1 MSYLVL
7 ARKFRPTT
15 FNEVIG
21 QEHISQTLK
30 NAIREDKVAHAYLF
44 SGPRGTGKTTIA
56 RIFAK
61 ALNCKEGPTT
71 EPCGKCQNC
80 MEIAKNQSIDVMEI
94 DAASNTGVD
103 NIREIREN
111 VKFGATSSKYKIYI
125 IDEVHQLSAG
135 AFNALL
141 KTLEEPPEHVIFILA
156 TTEQHKVPITI
167 LSRCQKY
174 RFRLLSTNE
183 ISKAIK
189 NIAIKDNFEIDDEAL
204 KIIINASGGSMRD
217 ALSLLDQAISAT
229 TGKITAEYIRNLI
242 GLLPKEIISQTLDYI
257 AKNDVDSI
265 IKICKKVYEE
275 GHNVL
280 QFARDLRDH
289 IRQLM
294 IFSINPEVSD
304 VSGEDTKLYDRQK
317 NLFPV
322 SRYIRLSNLIS
333 KALEEMK
340 WHDQPR
346 ILLEL
351 YLLKMAEPYYNV
363 AELIAK
369 LNELGKQQL
378 SNAQVTCESL
388 EINSKQHSN
397 ATENIV
403 ENVQTSDMKGHES
416 TEENTIITMA
426 DSFDNDLMGLWK
438 DIVTEFSRKHPM
450 SAQSLKDATVKE
462 LNANTFQISVGTQLA
477 LNMIKMHQE
486 TIRKLMTRKSGRDIT
501 VSMVLTDMAQN
512 GGVVKEDI
520 KIEPEHDTA
529 PAEQFAVVEDFKET
543 AKTAIP
549 SKIESFAKK
558 FGGSVIK
565 KEKDSSINENNINK
579 TEEFSE
585 NESEE

>member
-15 FNEVIG
+15 FDEVIG
-21 QEHISQTLK
+21 QDHISQTLK

-44 SGPRGTGKTTIA
+44 SGPRGTGKTTMA

-61 ALNCKEGPTT
+61 ALNCKEGPTP

-80 MEIAKNQSIDVMEI
+80 IEIAKNQSIDVMEI

-125 IDEVHQLSAG
+125 IDEVHQLSTG

-183 ISKAIK
+183 IAKAIK
-189 NIAIKDNFEIDDEAL
+189 NIAQKDNFEIEDEAL

-229 TGKITAEYIRNLI
+229 TGKITEEYIRNLI
-242 GLLPKEIISQTLDYI
+242 GLLPKEIISKTIDYI
-257 AKNDVDSI
+257 AQNDVESLM
-265 IKICKKVYEE
+265 KICKKVYED
-275 GHNVL
+275 GYNVL

-289 IRQLM
+289 LRQLM
-294 IFSINPEVSD
+294 LFSINAEIAD
-304 VSGEDTKLYDRQK
+304 VSSEDKKLYDRQK
-317 NLFPV
+317 VLFPI
-322 SRYIRLSNLIS
+322 SRFIRMGNLIS

-346 ILLEL
+346 MLLEL

-369 LNELGKQQL
+369 INELGKQNI
-378 SNAQVTCESL
+378 SNINIPELKEIKTDKVTAT
-388 EINSKQHSN
+388 NNTVHSVVN
-397 ATENIV
+397 EPV
-403 ENVQTSDMKGHES
+403 
-416 TEENTIITMA
+416 EENTVVTMA
-426 DSFDNDLMGLWK
+426 ESFDYDLMGLWK
-438 DIVTEFSRKHPM
+438 EIVAEFSRKHPM
-450 SAQSLKDATVKE
+450 SAQTLKDATVKE
-462 LNANTFQISVGTQLA
+462 LNANTFQIAVPSPLS

-486 TIRKLMTRKSGRDIT
+486 TIQKLMTRKSGRDIK
-501 VSMVLTDMAQN
+501 VSMVLDEIAQK
-512 GGVVKEDI
+512 GGIIKEDI
-520 KIEPEHDTA
+520 KIESE
-529 PAEQFAVVEDFKET
+529 EQPSKEKFVVVEDFKET
-543 AKTAIP
+543 AKTAVP
-549 SKIESFAKK
+549 SKIESIAKK
-558 FGGSVIK
+558 FGGFAVKKAKDNVVQSD
-565 KEKDSSINENNINK
+565 KEKSSESISD
-579 TEEFSE
+579 T
-585 NESEE
+585 ESEE

>member
-7 ARKFRPTT
+7 ARKFRPNT
-15 FNEVIG
+15 FDEVIG

-44 SGPRGTGKTTIA
+44 SGPRGTGKTTMA

-80 MEIAKNQSIDVMEI
+80 IEIAKNQSMDVMEI

-125 IDEVHQLSAG
+125 IDEVHQLSQG

-174 RFRLLSTNE
+174 RFRLLSANE
-183 ISKAIK
+183 ISKVIK
-189 NIAIKDNFEIDDEAL
+189 NIAKKDNFEIDDEAL
-204 KIIINASGGSMRD
+204 KIIINVSGGSMRD

-229 TGKITAEYIRNLI
+229 TSKITAEYIRKLI
-242 GLLPKEIISQTLDYI
+242 GLLPKEIISQTINCI

-265 IKICKKVYEE
+265 IKICKKVYED
-275 GHNVL
+275 GYNIL
-280 QFARDLRDH
+280 QFARDLRDY

-294 IFSINPEVSD
+294 IFSINPEVAEIS
-304 VSGEDTKLYDRQK
+304 SEDTKLYDRQK
-317 NLFPV
+317 NLFSI
-322 SRYIRLSNLIS
+322 SRYIRLGNLIS

-369 LNELGKQQL
+369 INELEKQKFL
-378 SNAQVTCESL
+378 SSQIVTDELLKNRIDQNSNIIENMQGL
-388 EINSKQHSN
+388 NIKKDEI
-397 ATENIV
+397 V
-403 ENVQTSDMKGHES
+403 
-416 TEENTIITMA
+416 EENTVTTMA

-438 DIVTEFSRKHPM
+438 EIVTEFSRRHPM
-450 SAQSLKDATVKE
+450 SAQSLKDAIVKE
-462 LNANTFQISVGTQLA
+462 LNSNFFQISVNTQLA
-477 LNMIKMHQE
+477 LNMIKIHLE
-486 TIRKLMTRKSGRDIT
+486 TIQKLMKRKSGRDIK
-501 VSMVLTDMAQN
+501 VSMVLNDVAQN
-512 GGVVKEDI
+512 GEIFKEDI
-520 KIEPEHDTA
+520 TIDNKQDNVSIEK
-529 PAEQFAVVEDFKET
+529 FAVVEDFSKT

-549 SKIESFAKK
+549 SKIENLAKK

-565 KEKDSSINENNINK
+565 KERDSNVNENIEESQERE
-579 TEEFSE
+579 TEE
-585 NESEE
+585 

>member
-15 FNEVIG
+15 FDEVIG
-21 QEHISQTLK
+21 QDHISQTLK
-30 NAIREDKVAHAYLF
+30 NAIKEDKVAHAYLF
-44 SGPRGTGKTTIA
+44 SGPRGTGKTTMA

-61 ALNCKEGPTT
+61 ALNCKEGPTP

-80 MEIAKNQSIDVMEI
+80 IEIAKNQSIDVMEI

-125 IDEVHQLSAG
+125 IDEVHQLSTG

-183 ISKAIK
+183 IAKAIK
-189 NIAIKDNFEIDDEAL
+189 NIAQKDNFEIEDEAL

-229 TGKITAEYIRNLI
+229 TGKITEEYIRNLI
-242 GLLPKEIISQTLDYI
+242 GLLPKEIISKTIDYI
-257 AKNDVDSI
+257 AQNDVESI
-265 IKICKKVYEE
+265 MKICKKVYED
-275 GHNVL
+275 GYNVL

-289 IRQLM
+289 LRQLM
-294 IFSINPEVSD
+294 LFSINTEIAD
-304 VSGEDTKLYDRQK
+304 VSSEDKKLYDRQK
-317 NLFPV
+317 VLFPI
-322 SRYIRLSNLIS
+322 SRFIRMGNLIS

-346 ILLEL
+346 MLLEL

-369 LNELGKQQL
+369 INDIGKGNL
-378 SNAQVTCESL
+378 SNMPELKEVKIEKNIASAEVSRPVT
-388 EINSKQHSN
+388 INEPV
-397 ATENIV
+397 AEDTV
-403 ENVQTSDMKGHES
+403 V
-416 TEENTIITMA
+416 TMA
-426 DSFDNDLMGLWK
+426 ESFDYDLMGLWK
-438 DIVTEFSRKHPM
+438 EIVAEFSRKHPM
-450 SAQSLKDATVKE
+450 SAQTLKDATVKE
-462 LNANTFQISVGTQLA
+462 LNANTFQISVSSPLS

-486 TIRKLMTRKSGRDIT
+486 AIQKLMTRKSGREIK
-501 VSMVLTDMAQN
+501 VSMGLDEIAQK
-512 GGVVKEDI
+512 GGIIKEDI
-520 KIEPEHDTA
+520 KIESE
-529 PAEQFAVVEDFKET
+529 EQPSKEKFVVVEDFKET
-543 AKTAIP
+543 AKTAVP
-549 SKIESFAKK
+549 SKIESIAKK
-558 FGGSVIK
+558 FGGIAVK
-565 KEKDSSINENNINK
+565 KEKNK
-579 TEEFSE
+579 VVSTDKEKNTEENSDT
-585 NESEE
+585 ESEE

>member
-15 FNEVIG
+15 FDEVIG

-44 SGPRGTGKTTIA
+44 SGPRGTGKTTMA

-80 MEIAKNQSIDVMEI
+80 IEIAKNQSMDVMEI

-125 IDEVHQLSAG
+125 IDEVHQLSQG

-174 RFRLLSTNE
+174 RFRLLSANE
-183 ISKAIK
+183 ISKVIK
-189 NIAIKDNFEIDDEAL
+189 NIAKKDNFEIDDEAL
-204 KIIINASGGSMRD
+204 KIIINVSGGSMRD

-229 TGKITAEYIRNLI
+229 TSKITAEYIRKLI
-242 GLLPKEIISQTLDYI
+242 GLLPKEIISQTINCI
-257 AKNDVDSI
+257 AKNDIDSI
-265 IKICKKVYEE
+265 IKICKKVYED
-275 GHNVL
+275 GYNIL
-280 QFARDLRDH
+280 QFARDLRDY

-294 IFSINPEVSD
+294 IFSINPEVAEIS
-304 VSGEDTKLYDRQK
+304 SEDTKLYDKQK
-317 NLFPV
+317 NLFSI
-322 SRYIRLSNLIS
+322 SRYIRLGNLIS

-369 LNELGKQQL
+369 INELGKQNFL
-378 SNAQVTCESL
+378 SSQIVTDEGL
-388 EINSKQHSN
+388 KNRIDQNLNIIENMQDLNIKKDEI
-397 ATENIV
+397 V
-403 ENVQTSDMKGHES
+403 
-416 TEENTIITMA
+416 EENTVTTMA
-426 DSFDNDLMGLWK
+426 DAFDNDLMGLWK
-438 DIVTEFSRKHPM
+438 EIVAEFSRKHPM
-450 SAQSLKDATVKE
+450 SAQSLKDAIVKE
-462 LNANTFQISVGTQLA
+462 LNSNSFQISVNTQLA
-477 LNMIKMHQE
+477 LNMIKIHLE
-486 TIRKLMTRKSGRDIT
+486 TIQKLMKRKSGRDIK
-501 VSMVLTDMAQN
+501 VSIVLNDVVQN
-512 GGVVKEDI
+512 GERVKEDI
-520 KIEPEHDTA
+520 TIDNKQDNVSIEK
-529 PAEQFAVVEDFKET
+529 FAVVEDFSKT

-549 SKIESFAKK
+549 SKIENLAKK

-565 KEKDSSINENNINK
+565 KERDNSINKNIEESQEK
-579 TEEFSE
+579 ETEE
-585 NESEE
+585 

>member
-15 FNEVIG
+15 FDEVIG
-21 QEHISQTLK
+21 QDHISQTLK
-30 NAIREDKVAHAYLF
+30 NAIKEDKVAHAYLF
-44 SGPRGTGKTTIA
+44 SGPRGTGKTTMA

-80 MEIAKNQSIDVMEI
+80 IEIAKNQSIDVMEI

-125 IDEVHQLSAG
+125 IDEVHQLSTG

-183 ISKAIK
+183 IAKAIK
-189 NIAIKDNFEIDDEAL
+189 NIAQKDNFEIEDEAL

-229 TGKITAEYIRNLI
+229 TGKITEEYIRNLI
-242 GLLPKEIISQTLDYI
+242 GLLPKEIISETIDYI
-257 AKNDVDSI
+257 AQNNVESI
-265 IKICKKVYEE
+265 MKICKQVYED
-275 GHNVL
+275 GYNVL

-289 IRQLM
+289 LRQLM
-294 IFSINPEVSD
+294 IFSINPEISD
-304 VSGEDTKLYDRQK
+304 VSTEDKKLYDRQK
-317 NLFPV
+317 VLFPI
-322 SRYIRLSNLIS
+322 SRFIRMGNLIS

-346 ILLEL
+346 MLLEL

-363 AELIAK
+363 AELISK
-369 LNELGKQQL
+369 INEIGKNAV
-378 SNAQVTCESL
+378 SNIPTMKEVTVEKVL
-388 EINSKQHSN
+388 PDNDIQ
-397 ATENIV
+397 NISETAIV
-403 ENVQTSDMKGHES
+403 NGPIEENVV
-416 TEENTIITMA
+416 TMA
-426 DSFDNDLMGLWK
+426 ESFDYDLMGLWK
-438 DIVTEFSRKHPM
+438 EIVAEFSRKHPM
-450 SAQSLKDATVKE
+450 SAQTLKDATVKE
-462 LNANTFQISVGTQLA
+462 LNANTFQIAVPSPLS
-477 LNMIKMHQE
+477 LNMIKMHLE
-486 TIRKLMTRKSGRDIT
+486 TIQKLMTRKSGREIK
-501 VSMVLTDMAQN
+501 VSMVLDEIAQK
-512 GGVVKEDI
+512 GGIIKEDI
-520 KIEPEHDTA
+520 KIEDE
-529 PAEQFAVVEDFKET
+529 EQIPKEKFVVVEDFKET
-543 AKTAIP
+543 AKTAVP
-549 SKIESFAKK
+549 SKIESIAKK
-558 FGGSVIK
+558 FGGFAVK
-565 KEKDSSINENNINK
+565 KEKNSIVSTDKERTTDNNSD
-579 TEEFSE
+579 TEP
-585 NESEE
+585 EE

>member
-15 FNEVIG
+15 FDEVIG
-21 QEHISQTLK
+21 QDHISQTLK

-44 SGPRGTGKTTIA
+44 SGPRGTGKTTMA

-71 EPCGKCQNC
+71 DPCGKCENC
-80 MEIAKNQSIDVMEI
+80 IEIAKNQSIDVMEI

-125 IDEVHQLSAG
+125 IDEVHQLSTG

-141 KTLEEPPEHVIFILA
+141 KTLEEPPAHVIFILA

-183 ISKAIK
+183 IAKAIK
-189 NIAIKDNFEIDDEAL
+189 NIAQKDNFEIEDEAL

-242 GLLPKEIISQTLDYI
+242 GLLPKEIISKTIDYI
-257 AKNDVDSI
+257 SQNDVESI
-265 IKICKKVYEE
+265 IKICKQVYED
-275 GHNVL
+275 GYNVL

-289 IRQLM
+289 LRQLM
-294 IFSINPEVSD
+294 IFSINSEIAD
-304 VSGEDTKLYDRQK
+304 VSSEDKKLYDKQK
-317 NLFPV
+317 NLFPI
-322 SRYIRLSNLIS
+322 SRFIRMSNLIS

-346 ILLEL
+346 MLLEL

-369 LNELGKQQL
+369 INELGKQSL
-378 SNAQVTCESL
+378 SNMPSLKDVKIEQMSVKEQVNDSIET
-388 EINSKQHSN
+388 N
-397 ATENIV
+397 ENL
-403 ENVQTSDMKGHES
+403 
-416 TEENTIITMA
+416 EENSVITMA

-438 DIVTEFSRKHPM
+438 EIVAEFSKKHPM
-450 SAQSLKDATVKE
+450 SAQALKDAIVKE
-462 LNANTFQISVGTQLA
+462 LNANTFQIAFRSPLS
-477 LNMIKMHQE
+477 LNMIKIHLE
-486 TIRKLMTRKSGRDIT
+486 TIQKLMTRKSGREIK
-501 VSMVLTDMAQN
+501 VSMVLDEIAQK

-520 KIEPEHDTA
+520 KIEHDEDSI
-529 PAEQFAVVEDFKET
+529 PQEKFAVVEDFKET
-543 AKTAIP
+543 AKTAVP
-549 SKIESFAKK
+549 SKIEGIAKK
-558 FGGSVIK
+558 FGGFATK
-565 KEKDSSINENNINK
+565 KQKESSSTQDDGTVENN
-579 TEEFSE
+579 S
-585 NESEE
+585 ESEQEE

>member
-15 FNEVIG
+15 FDEVIG

-44 SGPRGTGKTTIA
+44 SGPRGTGKTTMA

-80 MEIAKNQSIDVMEI
+80 IEIAKNQSMDVMEI

-125 IDEVHQLSAG
+125 IDEVHQLSQG

-174 RFRLLSTNE
+174 RFRLLSANE
-183 ISKAIK
+183 ISKVIK
-189 NIAIKDNFEIDDEAL
+189 NIAKKDNFEIDDEAL
-204 KIIINASGGSMRD
+204 KIIINVSGGSMRD

-229 TGKITAEYIRNLI
+229 TSKITAEYIRKLI
-242 GLLPKEIISQTLDYI
+242 GLLPKEIISQTINCI

-265 IKICKKVYEE
+265 IKICKKVYED
-275 GHNVL
+275 GYNIL
-280 QFARDLRDH
+280 QFARDLRDY

-294 IFSINPEVSD
+294 IFSINPEVAEIS
-304 VSGEDTKLYDRQK
+304 SEDTKLYDRQK
-317 NLFPV
+317 NLFSI
-322 SRYIRLSNLIS
+322 SRYIRLGNLIS

-369 LNELGKQQL
+369 INELGKQDFL
-378 SNAQVTCESL
+378 SSQIVTDEL
-388 EINSKQHSN
+388 LKNRIDQNSN
-397 ATENIV
+397 IIENMQGLNIKKDEFV
-403 ENVQTSDMKGHES
+403 
-416 TEENTIITMA
+416 EENTVTTMA

-438 DIVTEFSRKHPM
+438 EIVTEFSRRHPM
-450 SAQSLKDATVKE
+450 SAQSLKDAIVKE
-462 LNANTFQISVGTQLA
+462 LNSNSFQISVNTQLA
-477 LNMIKMHQE
+477 LNMIKIHLE
-486 TIRKLMTRKSGRDIT
+486 TIQKLMKRKSGRDIK
-501 VSMVLTDMAQN
+501 VSMVLNDVAQN
-512 GGVVKEDI
+512 GEIFKEDI
-520 KIEPEHDTA
+520 TIDNKQDNVSIEK
-529 PAEQFAVVEDFKET
+529 FAVVEDFSKT

-549 SKIESFAKK
+549 SKIENLAKK

-565 KEKDSSINENNINK
+565 KERDSNVNENIEESQERE
-579 TEEFSE
+579 TEE
-585 NESEE
+585 

>member
-15 FNEVIG
+15 FDEVIG
-21 QEHISQTLK
+21 QDHISQTLK

-44 SGPRGTGKTTIA
+44 SGPRGTGKTTMA

-80 MEIAKNQSIDVMEI
+80 IEIAKNQSIDVMEI

-125 IDEVHQLSAG
+125 IDEVHQLSTG

-183 ISKAIK
+183 ISRAIK
-189 NIAIKDNFEIDDEAL
+189 NIAQKDNFEIDDEAL

-229 TGKITAEYIRNLI
+229 TGKITAEYIRSLI
-242 GLLPKEIISQTLDYI
+242 GLLPKEIISQTIDYI

-265 IKICKKVYEE
+265 IKICKQVYED
-275 GHNVL
+275 GYNVL

-294 IFSINPEVSD
+294 IFSINSEVADIS
-304 VSGEDTKLYDRQK
+304 SEDTKLYDKQK
-317 NLFPV
+317 NLFSI
-322 SRYIRLSNLIS
+322 SRYIRLGNLIS

-346 ILLEL
+346 MLLEL

-369 LNELGKQQL
+369 INELGKQTL
-378 SNAQVTCESL
+378 SNSTIMP
-388 EINSKQHSN
+388 EISEIKIEKTSN
-397 ATENIV
+397 FV
-403 ENVQTSDMKGHES
+403 ENSQTSNIKGHE
-416 TEENTIITMA
+416 TIEENTVVTMT

-438 DIVTEFSRKHPM
+438 EIVTEFSRKHPM
-450 SAQSLKDATVKE
+450 SAQSLKDSMVKE
-462 LNANTFQISVGTQLA
+462 INSNTFQISVRTQLA
-477 LNMIKMHQE
+477 LNMIKMHLE
-486 TIRKLMTRKSGRDIT
+486 TIQKLMVRKSGRDIK
-501 VSMVLTDMAQN
+501 VSMILDDVAQN
-512 GGVVKEDI
+512 GGIVKEDI
-520 KIEPEHDTA
+520 LINHEQDNA
-529 PAEQFAVVEDFKET
+529 PKEKFAVVEDFKET

-549 SKIESFAKK
+549 TKIENFAKK
-558 FGGSVIK
+558 FGGAVIK
-565 KEKDSSINENNINK
+565 KEKDSSINGSNNN
-579 TEEFSE
+579 TEESSE
-585 NESEE
+585 SESEE

>member
-15 FNEVIG
+15 FDEVIG

-44 SGPRGTGKTTIA
+44 SGPRGTGKTTMA

-80 MEIAKNQSIDVMEI
+80 IEIAKNQSIDVMEI

-125 IDEVHQLSAG
+125 IDEVHQLSTG

-265 IKICKKVYEE
+265 IKICKKVYED
-275 GHNVL
+275 GYNVL

-289 IRQLM
+289 LRQLM

-317 NLFPV
+317 NLFPI
-322 SRYIRLSNLIS
+322 SRYIRLGNLIS

-378 SNAQVTCESL
+378 SNAQITSEL
-388 EINSKQHSN
+388 PEIKTEQHSN
-397 ATENIV
+397 VIENIV
-403 ENVQTSDMKGHES
+403 ENVKTPDIKRHES
-416 TEENTIITMA
+416 GEENTIITMA

-450 SAQSLKDATVKE
+450 SAQSLKNATVKE
-462 LNANTFQISVGTQLA
+462 LNANTFQISVSTQLA
-477 LNMIKMHQE
+477 LNMIKMHLE
-486 TIRKLMTRKSGRDIT
+486 TIQKLMTRKSGRDIK
-501 VSMVLTDMAQN
+501 VSMGLNDIAQN

-520 KIEPEHDTA
+520 TIELEQDNA
-529 PAEQFAVVEDFKET
+529 PTEKFAVVEDFKET

-549 SKIESFAKK
+549 QKIESFAKK

-565 KEKDSSINENNINK
+565 KEKDSNINENNINNA
-579 TEEFSE
+579 EEISE

>member
-44 SGPRGTGKTTIA
+44 SGPRGTGKTTMA

-125 IDEVHQLSAG
+125 IDEVHQLSPG

-275 GHNVL
+275 GYNVL
-280 QFARDLRDH
+280 QFARDLRDY

-388 EINSKQHSN
+388 EINSNQHSN

-403 ENVQTSDMKGHES
+403 ENVQIPNMKGHES

-462 LNANTFQISVGTQLA
+462 LNANTFQISVSTQLA

-501 VSMVLTDMAQN
+501 VSMVLTDIAQN

>member
-15 FNEVIG
+15 FDEVIG

-44 SGPRGTGKTTIA
+44 SGPRGTGKTTMA

-80 MEIAKNQSIDVMEI
+80 IEIAKNQSMDVMEI

-125 IDEVHQLSAG
+125 IDEVHQLSQG

-174 RFRLLSTNE
+174 RFRLLSANE
-183 ISKAIK
+183 ISKVIK
-189 NIAIKDNFEIDDEAL
+189 NIAKKDNFEIDDEAL
-204 KIIINASGGSMRD
+204 KIIINVSGGSMRD

-229 TGKITAEYIRNLI
+229 TSKITAEYIRNLI
-242 GLLPKEIISQTLDYI
+242 GLLPKEIISQTINCI

-265 IKICKKVYEE
+265 IKICKKVYED
-275 GHNVL
+275 GYNIL
-280 QFARDLRDH
+280 QFARDLRDY

-294 IFSINPEVSD
+294 IFSINPEVAEIS
-304 VSGEDTKLYDRQK
+304 SEDTKLYDRQK
-317 NLFPV
+317 NLFSI
-322 SRYIRLSNLIS
+322 SRYIRLGNLIS

-369 LNELGKQQL
+369 INELEKQKFL
-378 SNAQVTCESL
+378 SSQIVTDELLKNRIDQNSNIIENMQGL
-388 EINSKQHSN
+388 NIKKDEI
-397 ATENIV
+397 V
-403 ENVQTSDMKGHES
+403 
-416 TEENTIITMA
+416 EENTVTTMA

-438 DIVTEFSRKHPM
+438 EIVAEFSRKHPM
-450 SAQSLKDATVKE
+450 SAQSLKDAIVKE
-462 LNANTFQISVGTQLA
+462 LNSNSFQISVNTQLA
-477 LNMIKMHQE
+477 LNMIKIHLE
-486 TIRKLMTRKSGRDIT
+486 TIQKLMKRKSGRDIK
-501 VSMVLTDMAQN
+501 VSMVLNDIAQN
-512 GGVVKEDI
+512 GEIVKEDI
-520 KIEPEHDTA
+520 TIDNKQDNVSIEK
-529 PAEQFAVVEDFKET
+529 FAVVEDFSKT

-549 SKIESFAKK
+549 SKIENLAKK

-565 KEKDSSINENNINK
+565 KERDSNVNENIEESQERE
-579 TEEFSE
+579 TEE
-585 NESEE
+585 